1 MTIATMLRTLSG
13 CVIHC
18 CFLYNKCLQTFF
30 SQIKESGDTRIVVDG
45 QPGSGKT
52 TFVKRICYL
61 WAERFQ
67 QAGDGKVK
75 RLEDHSLVLPIILK
89 FINTENNLTDILTS
103 QFNCLNICEICALLK
118 HQEENPKDTLL
129 LLDGFDE
136 YTGKS
141 FVENVILKKEC
152 SDILCIT
159 TSRSH
164 AIEQIKRH
172 SSQAVQQHIRL
183 CQFSED
189 QVKTYIEQFCEYH
202 GLSQKTGEDLMKTLE
217 KRADLLEVAK
227 IPMRTE
233 MICVVWAVFGR
244 LGDTLADLYEKFVLH
259 LITHWDEKIPTSSQF
274 VNLSENEIW
283 KSNQPL
289 LLKVG
294 KLANTWTK
302 QNILRSTFSDNDL
315 ENVLETDDCQKLIEI
330 GLLTKSYPSS
340 TVQASKWSF
349 PHLTFQEYFIAY
361 LLGNDTN
368 GDYITNFI
376 VRCKQHNYRVL
387 SKYELMFTFLASKQL
402 AKANT
407 IMTQLLLDENV
418 KSSCEEL
425 FDIICKHFQHFV
437 CQATDMPL
445 PCYLNLESR
454 KHLYLTVLNTLFK
467 ADQRRKK
474 SNLRYLSVDK
484 PKKFENFLNILHI
497 EELKVR
503 ICSEDELEL
512 VNRKIKHLC
521 HLTSLTI
528 NSSVSFFLPDN
539 YNILKSIQYQK
550 LKYFSITGHRAL
562 EVVARHIHSFTSLE
576 MLEVDE
582 NSSITDNTNGHRI
595 LSVLKGNKL
604 MKEIHFSVMD
614 LHGIIVKED
623 VETKVIVHVKKLQ
636 GGTLKNTSDMLTE
649 DSTVALHTLDLC
661 RNNLQHEGG
670 SMGELVAK
678 LTQLWV
684 LSLADCNLKPKTIME
699 MVDAMTKVEAFSNL
713 HTLNMGQYENH
724 NRNKLHSAGSALG
737 KLIKQ
742 MPELEILDLE
752 ECKLTSNDFDAMSDE
767 ISGSSTKVHT
777 LNIGVNDL
785 GEANQGGFRFLQYM
799 PELEALKAGGYSSE
813 DPIPAICGAVDTGD
827 LNKLSILD
835 VSDSSVKSENLVLL
849 SENLPLMRCLKSL
862 NLKGLEGVKLKDYN
876 GICENIPSSLTY
888 LNLSSRQNISKE
900 SPNPYDILNNK
911 HRISQLLRF
920 NITLTKSDLGLLQ
933 ELLEE
938 INPDI
943 KVYNSEE
950 ENIWETYV
958 LDKMNS

>member
-1 MTIATMLRTLSG
+1 M
-13 CVIHC
+13 
-18 CFLYNKCLQTFF
+18 
-30 SQIKESGDTRIVVDG
+30 VDG

-89 FINTENNLTDILTS
+89 FIKTENNLTDILTS
-103 QFNCLNICEICALLK
+103 QFNCLNICEICAVLK

-136 YTGKS
+136 YTGQS

-152 SDILCIT
+152 SDMLCIT

-172 SSQAVQQHIRL
+172 SSQAVQQHVRL
-183 CQFSED
+183 SQFSED
-189 QVKTYIEQFCEYH
+189 QVKTYIVQYCKYH
-202 GLSQKTGEDLMKTLE
+202 GLSPKTGEDLMKNLQM
-217 KRADLLEVAK
+217 RADLLEVAK

-233 MICVVWAVFGR
+233 MICVVWAVYGR
-244 LGDTLADLYEKFVLH
+244 LGNTLADLYEKFILH
-259 LITHWDEKIPTSSQF
+259 LITHWDKKIPTSSQF
-274 VNLSENEIW
+274 VNLSEDEIW
-283 KSNQPL
+283 KSIQPL
-289 LLKVG
+289 LFKVG

-302 QNILRSTFSDNDL
+302 QNILRSTFSDEEL
-315 ENVLETDDCQKLIEI
+315 EGALGKDDCQKLIEI

-361 LLGNDTN
+361 LLGNDTT
-368 GDYITNFI
+368 GDNINNFI

-387 SKYELMFTFLASKQL
+387 SKCELMFTLLAFKQL
-402 AKANT
+402 ATAKK
-407 IMTQLLLDENV
+407 IMARLLLEENV

-437 CQATDMPL
+437 CQANDMPL
-445 PCYLNLESR
+445 PCYLNLETR
-454 KHLYLTVLNTLFK
+454 KNPNIIVLNVLFE
-467 ADQRRKK
+467 ADQRRKE
-474 SNLRYLSVDK
+474 SNLRHLSVDK
-484 PKKFENFLNILHI
+484 PMQFKKFLDILDI
-497 EELKVR
+497 EELNVT
-503 ICSEDELEL
+503 ICSEEELKM
-512 VNRKIKHLC
+512 VYSKIKHLC
-521 HLTSLTI
+521 NLTSFSI
-528 NSSVSFFLPDN
+528 NSTVSFFLPDH
-539 YNILKSIQYQK
+539 YDILNNVQYQK
-550 LKYFSITGHRAL
+550 LKYLSVTGHGAL
-562 EVVARHIHSFTSLE
+562 EVVARHVHRFTSLDQ
-576 MLEVDE
+576 LEVAE
-582 NSSITDNTNGHRI
+582 NSCITDKTNGHKI
-595 LSVLKGNKL
+595 LSVLKGKS
-604 MKEIHFSVMD
+604 MKEISFSVMD
-614 LHGIIVKED
+614 LDGIIVKED
-623 VETKVIVHVKKLQ
+623 TETKVIVHVKKLQ
-636 GGTLKNTSDMLTE
+636 SGTLKKTSDMLTE
-649 DSTVALHTLDLC
+649 GSAVALHTLNFC
-661 RNNLQHEGG
+661 HNSLQHEGG
-670 SMGELVAK
+670 PVGELVAK
-678 LTQLWV
+678 LSRLRV
-684 LSLADCNLKPKTIME
+684 LSLADCNLKPKTIKE
-699 MVDAMTKVEAFSNL
+699 MVDAMTKVQPFCPLQILNL
-713 HTLNMGQYENH
+713 GQYENH
-724 NRNKLHSAGSALG
+724 NRNKLHAAGSALG

-752 ECKLTSNDFDAMSDE
+752 ECKLTSNDFDAMSVVM
-767 ISGSSTKVHT
+767 SGSSTKVHT

-785 GEANQGGFRFLQYM
+785 GESNRGGFRFLQYM
-799 PELEALKAGGYSSE
+799 PELEALKAGGYNSE
-813 DPIPAICGAVDTGD
+813 DPIPAICGAVGTGI

-835 VSDSSVKSENLVLL
+835 VSDSSVKSDNLVLL

-862 NLKGLEGVKLKDYN
+862 NLKGLEGVKQKDYN
-876 GICENIPSSLTY
+876 GICENIPPSLTY
-888 LNLSSRQNISKE
+888 LNLSSGQNITKE

-920 NITLTKSDLGLLQ
+920 NVTLTESDLGLLQ

-943 KVYNSEE
+943 KVYNSAE